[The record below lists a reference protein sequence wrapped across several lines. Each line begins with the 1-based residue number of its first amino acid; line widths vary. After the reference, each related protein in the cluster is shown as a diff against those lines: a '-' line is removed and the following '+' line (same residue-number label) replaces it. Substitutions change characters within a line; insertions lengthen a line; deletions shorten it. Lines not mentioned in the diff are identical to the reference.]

1 MTDNGD
7 QATFADHLATTRS
20 LLWVGVLFGVAFYVF
35 DVLIDVY
42 LFHRGHLA
50 DQLAHPGYHEMYMRG
65 SIFFLCVAFS
75 AYAGILLNKAQT
87 AARRAQTA
95 EKFLNSIIDNIPA
108 MIFIKDAR
116 ELRFVRVNAIGEKL
130 LGLSTAQL
138 IGRNDYDFFPKDQAD
153 FFTGKDREVLE
164 SGTVLSIPEEEID
177 TRLQGKRVLHTR
189 KVPVPDDTGQPAFLL
204 GISDDITEIKQAE
217 AALQETEIRLQTL
230 FDATAEFIFLI
241 DPDGI
246 IQMVNRQAIDQS
258 GYTEEEL
265 TGKNIKDFFTEKAR
279 YTCECNFPLLKERGY
294 LRVDNDFV
302 CRSGRVIQMECS
314 ATAVPDKTGNFVSF
328 LMIQR
333 DVTEER
339 AIVSALADSE
349 RRFRAIFNSAFQFIG
364 LLDPGGIVLEVNET
378 ALDFGGFTP
387 NDVIGR
393 PFWEMP
399 WWSTTTEVQQC
410 LKDALAQASRGKL
423 VRNELVVH
431 DRNGTMATID
441 FSLKPVLN
449 NQGETILIIPEGRDI
464 TDSKRAQGELQQRQ
478 QELAH
483 ITRLSTLGEMATG
496 IAHELNQPLTAIS
509 SYCESAL
516 ELQKMHPQ
524 LPKSLAEIIRRTME
538 QSHRAAAI
546 IRQLRDFTDKRQN
559 TMNVLDIDELVQRS
573 IRLLDWELR
582 DTGTTI
588 ELHPGAGGGMILANK
603 VQIEQVIVNLV
614 INSIEAIREAGR
626 TDGRISIQSNRLT
639 NALVEICVTDNGT
652 GVPADMENCLFNP
665 FQSKK
670 PNGTGLG
677 LSVSRSIIESHGG
690 KLWFDR
696 GHLNGAVFC
705 FSLPLQEE
713 KQRT

>member
-1 MTDNGD
+1 M
-7 QATFADHLATTRS
+7 RS
-20 LLWVGVLFGVAFYVF
+20 
-35 DVLIDVY
+35 
-42 LFHRGHLA
+42 
-50 DQLAHPGYHEMYMRG
+50 
-65 SIFFLCVAFS
+65 SIFFLCVAFA
-75 AYAGILLNKAQT
+75 AYAGILLRRAQT

-95 EKFLNSIIDNIPA
+95 EKFLNSIVDNIPA

-130 LGLSTAQL
+130 LGLSTAEL
-138 IGRNDYDFFPKDQAD
+138 IGKNDYDFFPKDQAD
-153 FFTGKDREVLE
+153 FFTAKDREVLE
-164 SGTVLSIPEEEID
+164 SGIVLSIPEEEIN

-189 KVPVPDDTGQPAFLL
+189 KVPVPDDTGRPAFLL
-204 GISDDITEIKQAE
+204 GISDDITDIKQAE

-230 FDATAEFIFLI
+230 FDAAAEFIFLI

-246 IQMVNRQAIDQS
+246 IQMVNRQAVELS

-279 YTCECNFPLLKERGY
+279 HTCECNFPLLKEHGY

-302 CRSGRVIQMECS
+302 CRDGRVIQMECS
-314 ATAVPDKTGNFVSF
+314 ATAVPDKTGNFSSF

-349 RRFRAIFNSAFQFIG
+349 RRFRAIFNSTFQFIG
-364 LLDPGGIVLEVNET
+364 LLDPEGIVLEVNET
-378 ALDFGGFTP
+378 TLEFGGLAS
-387 NDVIGR
+387 NEVIGR

-399 WWSTTTEVQQC
+399 WWSPTTEVQRC
-410 LKDALAQASRGKL
+410 LRDALAQASRGKL
-423 VRNELVVH
+423 VRNELVVR

-449 NQGETILIIPEGRDI
+449 EQGETILIIPEGRDI
-464 TDSKRAQGELQQRQ
+464 TDSKRAQEELQQRQ

-516 ELQKMHPQ
+516 ALQKMHPQ
-524 LPKSLAEIIRRTME
+524 LPVSLAEIIRRTME

-546 IRQLRDFTDKRQN
+546 IRQLRDFTDKRKN
-559 TMNVLDIDELVQRS
+559 TMNVLDIDELVRRS

-582 DTGTTI
+582 DADTTI
-588 ELHPGAGGGMILANK
+588 ELHLSAEGGMILANK
-603 VQIEQVIVNLV
+603 VQIEQVLVNLV
-614 INSIEAIREAGR
+614 INSIEAIREANR
-626 TDGRISIQSNRLT
+626 TDGRISIQSNRLP
-639 NALVEICVTDNGT
+639 NDLVEICVTDNGT
-652 GVPADMENCLFNP
+652 GVPADMEDCLFNS

-696 GHLNGAVFC
+696 EQLNGAVFC
-705 FSLPLQEE
+705 FTLPLQGE
-713 KQRT
+713 KQRP

>member
-1 MTDNGD
+1 MTDNGHL
-7 QATFADHLATTRS
+7 ATPVNRMATTRS
-20 LLWVGVLFGVAFYVF
+20 LLWMGALFGIVFYLI

-42 LFHRGHLA
+42 LFQRGNLV
-50 DQLAHPGYHEMYMRG
+50 DQLANPGLHEVYMRG
-65 SIFFLCVAFS
+65 SIFFLCVAF
-75 AYAGILLNKAQT
+75 AACAGILLGRMQKAV
-87 AARRAQTA
+87 RRAQTA

-116 ELRFVRVNAIGEKL
+116 ELRYVRINTMGEKL
-130 LGLSTAQL
+130 LGLSTGQL
-138 IGRNDYDFFPKDQAD
+138 IGKNDYDFFPKDQAD
-153 FFTGKDREVLE
+153 FFTGKDREVLNT
-164 SGTVLSIPEEEID
+164 GTVLTIPEEVID
-177 TRLQGKRVLHTR
+177 TQPKGKRILHTR
-189 KVPVPDDTGQPAFLL
+189 KVPVLDDTGRPAFLL

-217 AALQETEIRLQTL
+217 AALQETGIRLQTL
-230 FDATAEFIFLI
+230 FDAAAEFIFLI

-246 IQMVNRQAIDQS
+246 IQMVNRQAVEQS

-279 YTCECNFPLLKERGY
+279 YACECNFPLLKERGY
-294 LRVDNDFV
+294 LRADNDFI
-302 CRSGRVIQMECS
+302 CRDGRVIQMDCS
-314 ATAVPDKTGNFVSF
+314 ATAIPDTAGNFISF

-333 DVTEER
+333 DVTEAR

-349 RRFRAIFNSAFQFIG
+349 RRFRAIFNSTFQFIG
-364 LLDPGGIVLEVNET
+364 LLDPEGRVLEVNET

-387 NDVIGR
+387 DEIIGR

-399 WWSTTTEVQQC
+399 WWTTATEVQQC
-410 LKDALAQASRGKL
+410 LRDALAQASHGKL

-431 DRNGTMATID
+431 DKNGTAATID

-449 NQGETILIIPEGRDI
+449 EQGETILIIPEGRDI
-464 TDSKRAQGELQQRQ
+464 TDSKRAQEELQQHQ

-483 ITRLSTLGEMATG
+483 VTRLSTLGEMATG

-516 ELQKMHPQ
+516 ALLKMHPQ
-524 LPKSLAEIIRRTME
+524 LPENLAEIVSRTTE

-546 IRQLRDFTDKRQN
+546 IRQLRDFTDRRKD
-559 TMNVLDIDELVQRS
+559 TMDVIDIDALLHKS

-582 DTGTTI
+582 STNTTI
-588 ELHPGAGGGMILANK
+588 ELHPGAEGGRILANR

-614 INSIEAIREAGR
+614 RNSLEAIREAGR
-626 TDGRISIQSNRLT
+626 TNGHIAIQT
-639 NALVEICVTDNGT
+639 NLLPNDLVELCVTDNGT
-652 GVPADMENCLFNP
+652 GVSADVVDCLFKS

-690 KLWFDR
+690 KIWFDKEYR
-696 GHLNGAVFC
+696 NGAVFC
-705 FSLPLQEE
+705 FTLPLQGE
-713 KQRT
+713 

>member
-1 MTDNGD
+1 MN
-7 QATFADHLATTRS
+7 
-20 LLWVGVLFGVAFYVF
+20 
-35 DVLIDVY
+35 
-42 LFHRGHLA
+42 
-50 DQLAHPGYHEMYMRG
+50 
-65 SIFFLCVAFS
+65 
-75 AYAGILLNKAQT
+75 
-87 AARRAQTA
+87 
-95 EKFLNSIIDNIPA
+95 
-108 MIFIKDAR
+108 R
-116 ELRFVRVNAIGEKL
+116 E
-130 LGLSTAQL
+130 S
-138 IGRNDYDFFPKDQAD
+138 
-153 FFTGKDREVLE
+153 
-164 SGTVLSIPEEEID
+164 VLSIPEEEIN

-189 KVPVPDDTGQPAFLL
+189 KVPVPDDTGRPAFLL
-204 GISDDITEIKQAE
+204 GISDDITDIKQAE

-230 FDATAEFIFLI
+230 FDAAAEFIFLI

-246 IQMVNRQAIDQS
+246 IQMVNRQAVELS

-302 CRSGRVIQMECS
+302 CRNGRVIQMECS
-314 ATAVPDKTGNFVSF
+314 ATAVPDKTGNFASF

-349 RRFRAIFNSAFQFIG
+349 RRFRAIFNSTFQFIG
-364 LLDPGGIVLEVNET
+364 LLDPEGIVLEVNET
-378 ALDFGGFTP
+378 TLEFGGFAS
-387 NDVIGR
+387 NEVIGR

-399 WWSTTTEVQQC
+399 WWSPTTEVQQC
-410 LKDALAQASRGKL
+410 LRDALAQASRGKL

-449 NQGETILIIPEGRDI
+449 EQGETILIIPEGRDI
-464 TDSKRAQGELQQRQ
+464 TDSKRAQEELQQRQ

-516 ELQKMHPQ
+516 ALQKMHPQ
-524 LPKSLAEIIRRTME
+524 LPESLAEIIRRTME

-546 IRQLRDFTDKRQN
+546 IRQLRDFTDKRKN
-559 TMNVLDIDELVQRS
+559 TMNVLDIDELVRRS

-582 DTGTTI
+582 DADTTI
-588 ELHPGAGGGMILANK
+588 ELHLGAEGGMILANK
-603 VQIEQVIVNLV
+603 VQIEQVLVNLV

-626 TDGRISIQSNRLT
+626 TDGRISIQSNRLP
-639 NALVEICVTDNGT
+639 NDLVEICVTDNGT
-652 GVPADMENCLFNP
+652 GVAADMEDCLFNS

-696 GHLNGAVFC
+696 EQLNGAVFC
-705 FSLPLQEE
+705 FTLPLQGE
-713 KQRT
+713 KQRP